1 MIRALHS
8 RRSQRPST
16 CRFPDVQRDREARGD
31 EVPISSTPFPCAHFA
46 DHRIVTPIDRLPTLL
61 FTLPTFALVTLLL
74 ICSSILPM
82 LERSPPTFCR
92 SHTSSKSPLTS
103 SRFLSL
109 SLSLSFTLSFFISL
123 SLSLFLSRSLSLS
136 LHALKLFTLH
146 TRCDSLFFRSL
157 QLSHTSR
164 WEPMPSLRKSR

>member
-1 MIRALHS
+1 MPALARESSQLLSLKRFHS
-8 RRSQRPST
+8 RRSQRPSA

-46 DHRIVTPIDRLPTLL
+46 DHRIVTPIDLLPTLL

-109 SLSLSFTLSFFISL
+109 SFTLSFFYLSL
-123 SLSLFLSRSLSLS
+123 SLSLSSSLARSLSLCT
-136 LHALKLFTLH
+136 H
-146 TRCDSLFFRSL
+146 
-157 QLSHTSR
+157 
-164 WEPMPSLRKSR
+164 